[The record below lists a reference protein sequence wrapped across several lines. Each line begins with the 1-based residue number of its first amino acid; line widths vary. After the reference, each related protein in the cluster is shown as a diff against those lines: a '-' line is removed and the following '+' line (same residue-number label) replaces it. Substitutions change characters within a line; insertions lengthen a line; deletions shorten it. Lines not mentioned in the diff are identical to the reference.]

1 VPVGQTRG
9 VEATR
14 LDIGAIIDTGQ
25 RLAERV
31 DDRFSGR
38 GISRLAA
45 DLVDIARRTDERIAA
60 LSQPRWALR
69 SMLGV
74 VILVALVVAGLTAST
89 VRLGLDIEGAD
100 EWLLFLQTLIQDV
113 VFLGIAAAFLVGLE
127 GRLKR
132 REALTGL
139 HQLRSLAHVI
149 DMHQLTK
156 DPDASLH
163 PDHRAEHSP
172 ARTLSRW
179 ELGRYLDYCSEM
191 LAITSKLAA
200 LYAQASQDAV
210 VLSTVMG
217 VQDLTGS
224 LSNKIWQKIMILDQ
238 LEDPD
243 GRSPSTVTTG
253 APEPPTG

>member
-1 VPVGQTRG
+1 

-14 LDIGAIIDTGQ
+14 LDIGAIIETGQ

-45 DLVDIARRTDERIAA
+45 DLVAISRRTDERIAA
-60 LSQPRWALR
+60 LAQPRWALR
-69 SMLGV
+69 SMLGALIV
-74 VILVALVVAGLTAST
+74 VAVIVAGLTAST

-100 EWLLFLQTLIQDV
+100 EWLLFLQTLIQDI

-132 REALTGL
+132 REALAGL

-156 DPDASLH
+156 DPDATLH

-172 ARTLSRW
+172 ARTLTRW

-238 LEDPD
+238 LEDPE
-243 GRSPSTVTTG
+243 RRPPTVTAG
-253 APEPPTG
+253 GPAPRPR